1 MGAPIF
7 YVYVAFRPWDGSPCY
22 VGKGKGNRWRRHFRT
37 SPNQNLAN
45 IIKKAGGTI
54 PTVIIRSHLLE
65 EEAFE
70 IERAFIKAICRKAHG
85 GPLVNLTDGGDG
97 PSGARHS
104 DEVKRARS
112 RDLKAAWARPGAR
125 ERGSLASSKVWAK
138 RTTEQRLE
146 WSRQSRLNA
155 SNQWK
160 DKERVARLSEKAK
173 LRWSNPDFREKCA
186 EAQKQRWAA
195 MSQQERDSIRSS
207 LSLGQQKRRVREMRQ

>member
-1 MGAPIF
+1 MRASVF

-37 SPNQNLAN
+37 SPNRNLAN

-54 PTVIIRSHLLE
+54 PTVVIRRGLFE

-70 IERAFIKAICRKAHG
+70 IERAFIKAIGRKAHG

-112 RDLKAAWARPGAR
+112 KDLKAAWGRPGAR
-125 ERGSLASSKVWAK
+125 ERGSLAASKVWAE
-138 RTTEQRLE
+138 RTSEQRLE
-146 WSRQSRLNA
+146 WSRRSSLNA
-155 SNQWK
+155 SDQWK
-160 DKERVARLSEKAK
+160 NKERVARLSEKAK
-173 LRWSNPDFREKCA
+173 LRWSNPNFREKCA

-207 LSLGQQKRRVREMRQ
+207 LSLGQQRRRVREMRQ